1 MSGDPF
7 EALGLPARPDLA
19 DEEVSAAWRSMAAA
33 THPDRSDGGDP
44 ARYARASAAYA
55 ELRAPWGR
63 TEAYA
68 DVADQAGPD
77 PARRWRSGPTAVLRW
92 LAWLPAR
99 IRHGRPG
106 RLLIRAALTLAL
118 CLAARALIGGRV
130 SAAFD
135 IGGLIGW
142 LAVAARW
149 DLAPPP
155 ER

>member
-1 MSGDPF
+1 MPPGGPSP
-7 EALGLPARPDLA
+7 RPPT
-19 DEEVSAAWRSMAAA
+19 RTGPTAA
-33 THPDRSDGGDP
+33 TRRS
-44 ARYARASAAYA
+44 YARASAAYA

-63 TEAYA
+63 SEAYA
-68 DVADQAGPD
+68 DLADQVGPD
-77 PARRWRSGPTAVLRW
+77 PARRWVRGPTAVLRW

-118 CLAARALIGGRV
+118 CLAARALIGGRIT
-130 SAAFD
+130 AAVD

-142 LAVAARW
+142 LAVAVRR